1 MKEKILYAIW
11 ACFYILCVGLGTLT
25 QITPAGKVVLVILS
39 LLFFLPGALLLKEA
53 LDTQHRAGL
62 IRIRVICLTSLFLTL
77 ILLVANIAS
86 ANTASAETGAVLFD
100 LLLLASAPM
109 ICAQYWV
116 LSLFC
121 WACLLIASFP
131 KLWKPRTTGSDSSA
145 GRK

>member
-25 QITPAGKVVLVILS
+25 QITPAGKVALVILS

-53 LDTQHRAGL
+53 LDTHSRAGL
-62 IRIRVICLTSLFLTL
+62 LRIRVICLTSLILTL
-77 ILLVANIAS
+77 FLLVANIAS
-86 ANTASAETGAVLFD
+86 ANASPEVGAILYD
-100 LLLLASAPM
+100 LLLLVSAPM

-131 KLWKPRTTGSDSSA
+131 KLWKASKATPPESSA
-145 GRK
+145 GRT

>member
-11 ACFYILCVGLGTLT
+11 ACFYILCVGMGTLT
-25 QITPAGKVVLVILS
+25 QITPVGKILLVILS

-53 LDTQHRAGL
+53 LDTQSKAGL
-62 IRIRVICLTSLFLTL
+62 LRIRVICLSSLLLTV
-77 ILLVANIAS
+77 ILLIANIAS
-86 ANTASAETGAVLFD
+86 VNASPEVGAVLYD
-100 LLLLASAPM
+100 LLLLFSAPM

-131 KLWKPRTTGSDSSA
+131 GLWKSGANPPASSA